1 MNYDICKIGC
11 NIKHIIRLSRVTAK
25 LVCALLLKYYY
36 STIGYDVICFTM
48 GSSVLDRLGQI
59 RMESTGF
66 R

>member
-25 LVCALLLKYYY
+25 LVCALLLKYC
-36 STIGYDVICFTM
+36 IGYDVICFTM